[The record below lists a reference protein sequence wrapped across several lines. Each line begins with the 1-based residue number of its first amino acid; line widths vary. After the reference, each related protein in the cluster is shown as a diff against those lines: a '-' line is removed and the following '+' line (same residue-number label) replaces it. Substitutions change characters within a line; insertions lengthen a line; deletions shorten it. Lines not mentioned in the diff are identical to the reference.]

1 MLWNLE
7 QSNKA
12 HGTKM
17 QSDFFDYD
25 KASEVQR
32 EIVCEVCDI
41 CSGVQ
46 VTDQTASWVY
56 KEKEICECEEP
67 HE

>member
-1 MLWNLE
+1 
-7 QSNKA
+7 
-12 HGTKM
+12 M

-32 EIVCEVCDI
+32 EIVGEVCDI
-41 CSGVQ
+41 CRGVQ
-46 VTDQTASWVY
+46 VTDQTPSWVY